1 MKLNRNND
9 CFVCSQSIEQL
20 TNRRKKKLRSGP
32 KKKTHAYNGKNMGKR
47 NLPLS
52 YNEINKTKPKKKTV
66 MVKMVTMQSG
76 MIEKFVFFFFAV
88 EVVN

>member
-1 MKLNRNND
+1 
-9 CFVCSQSIEQL
+9 
-20 TNRRKKKLRSGP
+20 
-32 KKKTHAYNGKNMGKR
+32 MGKR

-76 MIEKFVFFFFAV
+76 MIEKFVFFFFCCRSRKLSMDGVHDNAS
-88 EVVN
+88 ETENEI